1 MADKWQTKYWVVS
14 NDRSVELCYTEDTA
28 RRYYEQCEKSY
39 DKAQHTNLKIF
50 VVDFNQCPELPMA
63 PNRDNQ
69 IEGFIASV
77 ISDIHMR
84 YRDGYKI
91 KHLKT
96 GWTINYTSYDM
107 NPEVNGENRSLI
119 ATIIF
124 NRCLW
129 EIHNKYPDVLFR
141 VRVNKKPYCVMK
153 PEQ

>member
-1 MADKWQTKYWVVS
+1 MADKWQTKYWIVS
-14 NDRSVELCYTEDTA
+14 NNRSVELCYTEETA
-28 RRYYEQCEKSY
+28 RQYYEQCEKSY
-39 DKAQHTNLKIF
+39 DKAEQTNLKIL
-50 VVDFNQCPELPMA
+50 VVDFNNCPELPMT

-69 IEGFIASV
+69 IVGFISSML
-77 ISDIHMR
+77 SDIPMK

-91 KHLKT
+91 NHLKT
-96 GWTINYTSYDM
+96 GWTINYKSYEM
-107 NPEVNGENRSLI
+107 IPEICGETRKSI

-153 PEQ
+153 PEK